1 MFVSLGLGSVI
12 ASAVD
17 VAPWIALPGRY
28 KGLMFTLVGVMLA
41 FNYWFVIVRARR
53 GDCEPGDLCHPDS
66 PGARANRILFWVS
79 IAIYLVGVTATYA
92 AVWWV
97 RRQG

>member
-12 ASAVD
+12 ASAID
-17 VAPWIALPGRY
+17 VAPWLVIPGRH
-28 KGLMFTLVGVMLA
+28 KGLVFTVVGVILA

-53 GDCEPGDLCHPDS
+53 GDCKPGELCHPDS
-66 PGARANRILFWVS
+66 PGARANRILFWLSVALYVVAVS
-79 IAIYLVGVTATYA
+79 AIYA